1 MNGTAQLR
9 YLFLVKTAV
18 SEPHKGH
25 NAPFRKSRINPIPV
39 ILITSDIFCKVFR
52 VGIFLQITIKT
63 TNAIPAAETEMAPP
77 VNATPKLFIQI

>member
-9 YLFLVKTAV
+9 YLFLVETAV
-18 SEPHKGH
+18 SEQHKDH

-39 ILITSDIFCKVFR
+39 LLITPDMFCKVFR

-63 TNAIPAAETEMAPP
+63 TNAIPAADTEIAPP
-77 VNATPKLFIQI
+77 VNATPKLFIRI